1 MRILLDSSALAK
13 RYVFEPGTEQVLRRC
28 READEIV
35 LSVLCVPE
43 LVSAFNRLRREGAL
57 SASRYRRLKRDLAAD
72 LEQATIVDLT
82 PSVVHRTVACLEHE
96 PLRALDAIQ
105 VASALES
112 LCDLFISAD
121 RRQCAAAARLKLRTE
136 NVGNLN

>member
-13 RYVFEPGTEQVLRRC
+13 RYVSEPGTEQVLRRC

-43 LVSAFNRLRREGAL
+43 LISAFNRLRREGKL
-57 SASRYRRLKRDLAAD
+57 SESRYRRLKSDLAAD
-72 LEQATIVDLT
+72 LEQATIIDLT
-82 PSVVHRTVACLEHE
+82 PSVVHRTVFCLEHA
-96 PLRALDAIQ
+96 PFRTLDAIH
-105 VASALES
+105 VASAIES

-121 RRQCAAAARLKLRTE
+121 RRQCEAAARLKLRTE
-136 NVGNLN
+136 NVGSLS